1 MGEQVIFKTSAF
13 GGFEKKGVLSY
24 IDEMNSKAKEAQE
37 NLNQRLEEMTAAR
50 DDLSK
55 QISSF
60 EGKITQLEEQLKS
73 EREKINQLTGVINNL
88 NSEITAQKRTV
99 LAKENE
105 IKLQAE
111 RNRQLQ
117 FKAESLEFKSRK
129 YDETTMKVGAILV
142 EAKQSAERI
151 LDNARQE
158 AQDIKASTERSVQ
171 AISGEIDSFRADVSK
186 LRQSIVE
193 AMSALSD
200 KLDSLER
207 AVDEIE
213 ARCKDLTPQQA
224 AQMVDEI
231 GEQLE
236 EQSSTQPEQNFFR
249 PAASR

>member
-1 MGEQVIFKTSAF
+1 MGDQGIFKTSTF

-24 IDEMNSKAKEAQE
+24 IDEMNNKAKEAQE
-37 NLNQRLEEMTAAR
+37 SLNQRLEEMTAAR
-50 DDLSK
+50 DDLGK
-55 QISSF
+55 QVSAF
-60 EGKITQLEEQLKS
+60 ESKITQLEEQLKA

-99 LAKENE
+99 LEKENE

-117 FKAESLEFKSRK
+117 FRAESLEFKSRK

-158 AQDIKASTERSVQ
+158 AQEIRESTEQSVQ
-171 AISGEIDSFRADVSK
+171 VISGEIDNFRGDVAK

-193 AMSALSD
+193 AMASITA
-200 KLDSLER
+200 KLDSLEQ

-213 ARCKDLTPQQA
+213 ARCTTLGQKEELGAIVQEMEVDASQTKQA
-224 AQMVDEI
+224 E
-231 GEQLE
+231 
-236 EQSSTQPEQNFFR
+236 PEQGFFR
-249 PAASR
+249 PAAN